1 MDWLGLLAVQGTL
14 KRVFSSTTV
23 GKHYLA
29 LSLHCRPTLTFTLMS
44 LNTSILSMSTMS
56 IIKLSGCGDASK
68 CSAPRLTA
76 SLCQIH
82 MGKCLPMTSVCH
94 PPQANSML
102 LFKDLVLLLSS
113 LHWLIAS
120 LSILPCWR
128 PNLSLLA
135 SLTHPFSSA
144 LQTVV
149 ETYEFHRSDVFETPL
164 AMFPLSNL
172 SVAFTVEHLSSLVW
186 PQLVDCGPL
195 TKSHSLHVF
204 VSQVLLECL
213 RMLVDHKVQAE

>member
-1 MDWLGLLAVQGTL
+1 
-14 KRVFSSTTV
+14 
-23 GKHYLA
+23 
-29 LSLHCRPTLTFTLMS
+29 MS
-44 LNTSILSMSTMS
+44 AMS
-56 IIKLSGCGDASK
+56 IIKLSGRGIVSK

-82 MGKCLPMTSVCH
+82 MGKCLPWPRCH

-102 LFKDLVLLLSS
+102 LFKDLVLLTRFPA
-113 LHWLIAS
+113 WLIAS

-128 PNLSLLA
+128 PNLSFLA
-135 SLTHPFSSA
+135 FLTPPFSSA

-149 ETYEFHRSDVFETPL
+149 ETYEFHRNRVFETPL

-204 VSQVLLECL
+204 VSQVLLECV